1 VLHFS
6 SLIKKPLFLLLFA
19 LFALTGA
26 TMHAKAQLIVV
37 TYAGKTSGP
46 VTWKEIKADS
56 VLVVKQEGVTVV
68 SFQMN
73 HIEPMWGGTVLKS
86 TSNKIT
92 PEMRKEFKRLH
103 RDDLLF
109 FTNIRA
115 VNAVGDT
122 LWADPIQFKIK

>member
-1 VLHFS
+1 M
-6 SLIKKPLFLLLFA
+6 A
-19 LFALTGA
+19 N
-26 TMHAKAQLIVV
+26 AQLIVV
-37 TYAGKTSGP
+37 TFAGKTSGP
-46 VTWKEIKADS
+46 VTWKEIKTDS
-56 VLVVKQEGVTVV
+56 ILVVKQEGITVV

-73 HIEPMWGGTVLKS
+73 HIEPMWGGTVFKS
-86 TSNKIT
+86 TGNKIT

-115 VNAVGDT
+115 VNAAGDT